1 MRTLTNGT
9 LTVLAY
15 NQSVWKQEHN
25 ILRVTDPQ
33 AYGCA
38 ILYPDNQT
46 QIAYYTLDENGS
58 VDIDMS
64 DFIRTQDSG
73 VLKSLYV
80 RTDGDAQ
87 NMVNANFKIVGLISP
102 ESVLIPHF
110 SLGGFVMVPPKHM
123 LMGVG
128 SAGIAPEYYCTIAQ
142 VLRPAFSI
150 LTDEGTRTTS
160 AISSLAPMTVQ
171 LPSNTARLDITTRA
185 VVTTT
190 IETYNTKPLE
200 CDKRYAA
207 VRWVSF
213 TGKTRVH
220 TWEVTKAKTAT
231 DGAIE
236 LLTIDGSYNTLKG
249 REDGFVLRLEGLNA
263 YDLWYYADIITS
275 SQVEVSMDGS
285 TWQRVEITTKDVAIP
300 DGDAG
305 KLNTLEVN
313 CNWRKYDAIT
323 L

>member
-46 QIAYYTLDENGS
+46 QIAYYTLDENSS

-102 ESVLIPHF
+102 ESVLIPNF
-110 SLGGFVMVPPKHM
+110 SLRDFVVIPPKHM

-128 SAGIAPEYYCTIAQ
+128 NAGIAPEYYCTMRSAM
-142 VLRPAFSI
+142 RPGFVI
-150 LTDEGTRTTS
+150 LTDEGTQTTL

-171 LPSNTARLDITTRA
+171 LPSNTARLDITTRV
-185 VVTTT
+185 VVTTI
-190 IETYNTKPLE
+190 IETYKTKPLE

-220 TWEVTKAKTAT
+220 TFEVTKAKTAT
-231 DGAIE
+231 RDAIE
-236 LLTIDGSYNTLKG
+236 LLTIDGSYNTIKG
-249 REDGFVLRLEGLNA
+249 REDGFVLRLDGLNA
-263 YDLWYYADIITS
+263 YDMWYYADIVTS
-275 SQVEVSMDGS
+275 SKVEVSIDGT
-285 TWQRVEITTKDVAIP
+285 TWQQVEITTKDITIP
-300 DGDAG
+300 DGNAG